1 MSWVGGGG
9 GGCQRWCERDLK
21 IAVNLVSRLLYLF
34 LLENFLWIW
43 IPKFFPLKRFFLVF
57 HFFTNSVCFLLLSL
71 LLLLIWLY
79 ILWVNNCVQT
89 YLFGIYRTWS
99 LNSIN
104 LLHKLFEFKID
115 SSIFHRWRN
124 PWERKNT
131 EETQAK

>member
-1 MSWVGGGG
+1 M
-9 GGCQRWCERDLK
+9 DL
-21 IAVNLVSRLLYLF
+21 NP
-34 LLENFLWIW
+34 ENFSIEEVF
-43 IPKFFPLKRFFLVF
+43 PGFPL
-57 HFFTNSVCFLLLSL
+57 FTKSVCFLLLSL

-115 SSIFHRWRN
+115 SSIVHR
-124 PWERKNT
+124 
-131 EETQAK
+131 